1 MRAYLLVLL
10 LAGCSTDSTFWH
22 KQTPEDEARY
32 AAKQA
37 ARQAEEANALANQIL
52 ATYGPLCEKLGFQPN
67 TDPWRNCVLSRYDA
81 DAQAR
86 AARRAAAIGAYG
98 AFQAN
103 RPRNCSFIGNQ
114 MTCY

>member
-10 LAGCSTDSTFWH
+10 LLAGCATVWH
-22 KQTPEDEARY
+22 KQQPGDEARY
-32 AAKQA
+32 AAKEQ
-37 ARQAEEANALANQIL
+37 ARQAEQASALAKEIL
-52 ATYGPLCEKLGFQPN
+52 TTYGPLCEKLGYQPN

-86 AARRAAAIGAYG
+86 AARRAAAIGVFG
-98 AFQAN
+98 ASQMN
-103 RPRNCSFIGNQ
+103 RPRQCSFIGNQ